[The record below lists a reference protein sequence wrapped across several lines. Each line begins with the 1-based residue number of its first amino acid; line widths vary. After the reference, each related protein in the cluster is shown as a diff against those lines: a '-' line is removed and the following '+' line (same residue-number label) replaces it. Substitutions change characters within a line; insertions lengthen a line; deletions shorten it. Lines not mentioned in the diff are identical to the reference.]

1 MMGFARDGY
10 LNTFRYR
17 VLDGDTLNVT
27 VQGDNRS
34 TTLIIN
40 GRVIDR
46 LETEK
51 RWHNEGE
58 SVMYYVPTLV
68 FPLGRSGNFRSR
80 ITDLKVY
87 NYIL

>member
-17 VLDGDTLNVT
+17 ILDGDSLHVT
-27 VQGDNRS
+27 VQGDGNS
-34 TTLIIN
+34 TTLIVN

-51 RWHNEGE
+51 RWCNEGK
-58 SVMYYVPTLV
+58 STMYYVPTLV
-68 FPLGRSGNFRSR
+68 FPLDRAGNFRSR